1 MISKRPFQI
10 LVLSPTSLFP
20 RKKHQEGEFLSPL
33 KELDLCDNLN
43 LIWFDSFKIRAKPA
57 RFQTPQDSEKKK
69 TVLTAK
75 PETKTMPK
83 LTFRDNQ
90 TFAEVLSVA
99 KPSKKMVVY
108 ESIYDDKE

>member
-1 MISKRPFQI
+1 MVRLFQNSCKASQISNP
-10 LVLSPTSLFP
+10 S
-20 RKKHQEGEFLSPL
+20 
-33 KELDLCDNLN
+33 
-43 LIWFDSFKIRAKPA
+43 
-57 RFQTPQDSEKKK
+57 RFGKKK

>member
-1 MISKRPFQI
+1 VQSQPDFK
-10 LVLSPTSLFP
+10 SL
-20 RKKHQEGEFLSPL
+20 
-33 KELDLCDNLN
+33 
-43 LIWFDSFKIRAKPA
+43 KIR
-57 RFQTPQDSEKKK
+57 KKK

>member
-1 MISKRPFQI
+1 VQSQPDFK
-10 LVLSPTSLFP
+10 SL
-20 RKKHQEGEFLSPL
+20 
-33 KELDLCDNLN
+33 
-43 LIWFDSFKIRAKPA
+43 KIRK
-57 RFQTPQDSEKKK
+57 KKK